1 VEGHS
6 PDVSVVLVHLNSRT
20 EAERQLA
27 ELRAQQGV
35 ALELVAVDNA
45 SSDGTRDYLA
55 AQPDVRLLGNAENV
69 WLSRAWAQ
77 GVRATS
83 APYVL
88 LLTSDL
94 SLPEAGAVA
103 ALKRALDERPGA
115 ALAGPQLVDE
125 HGADA
130 RNGAYAFPSVRWM
143 AADLLGLAG
152 VLRRKRRPA
161 PVTAEGGDP
170 RPVPFVN
177 GACMLLR
184 RTALEAIGGLDERY
198 LLYWEEIDLAHRLG
212 DAGFDVLVVPEVLGM
227 HPGKGTPMLTG
238 ARRMAWRHGERLYF
252 RAHHGVP
259 ADLLIRAL
267 RVVERGRRALARSG
281 KPPAGPDA

>member
-1 VEGHS
+1 MEGHTL
-6 PDVSVVLVHLNSRT
+6 DVSVVLVHLNSRA
-20 EAERQLA
+20 EAERQLG
-27 ELRAQQGV
+27 ELRSQQGV

-45 SSDGTRDYLA
+45 SSDSTPDYLA
-55 AQPDVRLLGNAENV
+55 EQPDVRLLRNEENV

-94 SLPEAGAVA
+94 SLPQPDAVA
-103 ALKRALDERPGA
+103 SLKRVLDDHPGA
-115 ALAGPQLVDE
+115 ALAGPRLVDE
-125 HGADA
+125 HGVDA
-130 RNGAYAFPSVRWM
+130 RNGAYAFPSTRWM

-152 VLRRKRRPA
+152 LLRRRQRPA
-161 PVTAEGGDP
+161 SVTAEGGAP
-170 RPVPFVN
+170 RSVPFVN

-184 RTALEAIGGLDERY
+184 RTALDAIGGLDERY
-198 LLYWEEIDLAHRLG
+198 LLYWEEIDLARRLR
-212 DAGFDVLVVPEVLGM
+212 DAGFDVLVVPAVLGM

-238 ARRMAWRHGERLYF
+238 VRQMAWRHGERLYF
-252 RAHHGVP
+252 RAHHGVA
-259 ADLLIRAL
+259 ADLLIRSL

-281 KPPAGPDA
+281 KPPAGPNA

>member
-1 VEGHS
+1 MEGHT
-6 PDVSVVLVHLNSRT
+6 PDVSVVLVHLNSRA

-27 ELRAQQGV
+27 ELRAQEGV

-45 SSDGTRDYLA
+45 SSDGTPEYLA

-94 SLPEAGAVA
+94 SLPQPDAIAS
-103 ALKRALDERPGA
+103 LKCALDERPGA
-115 ALAGPQLVDE
+115 ALAGPRLVDE

-130 RNGAYAFPSVRWM
+130 RNGAYAFPSTRWM
-143 AADLLGLAG
+143 VADLLGLAG
-152 VLRRKRRPA
+152 LLRRNRRPA
-161 PVTAEGGDP
+161 SVTAEGGAP
-170 RPVPFVN
+170 RSVPFVN

-184 RTALEAIGGLDERY
+184 RTALDAIGGLDERY
-198 LLYWEEIDLAHRLG
+198 LLYWEEIDLAHRLR
-212 DAGFDVLVVPEVLGM
+212 DAGFDVLVVPAVLGM

-238 ARRMAWRHGERLYF
+238 ARQMAWHHGERLYF
-252 RAHHGVP
+252 RAHHGVA
-259 ADLLIRAL
+259 ADLLIRSL
-267 RVVERGRRALARSG
+267 RVVERGRRALRRSAR
-281 KPPAGPDA
+281 PPAGSDA